1 MIFDLPNNDLPLP
14 LPITVDL
21 MKLGSSVE
29 AKGGGHRLAKSLR
42 TAWRAQSCL
51 SDLRHAQGIC
61 DAIDTVSHL
70 VDTLDTG
77 TYFHVRSGMLA
88 TAVVLYARATTSSSA
103 KKSERGAVQLDSA
116 RLTPEQLEDHEALVR
131 VRNGAIGHV
140 EGGVK
145 IVGDFWHRDF
155 LFAKRS
161 GLSNWD
167 VSSASLCIGFHD
179 QTFEILKRQLP
190 IASAQIEIKSR
201 ERIEGAMQVI
211 RDLKLNDADLL
222 KHQVDPVKWF
232 GSVHAALLALGV
244 NSGEDR
250 SGWTPLL

>member
-61 DAIDTVSHL
+61 DVIDTVSHL

-88 TAVVLYARATTSSSA
+88 TAVVLYAAPDARPAADRDQPCPAMRSDMTLVGSKA
-103 KKSERGAVQLDSA
+103 HNHLLQPPCSE
-116 RLTPEQLEDHEALVR
+116 T
-131 VRNGAIGHV
+131 
-140 EGGVK
+140 
-145 IVGDFWHRDF
+145 
-155 LFAKRS
+155 
-161 GLSNWD
+161 
-167 VSSASLCIGFHD
+167 
-179 QTFEILKRQLP
+179 LKRMRWP
-190 IASAQIEIKSR
+190 
-201 ERIEGAMQVI
+201 ERLGF
-211 RDLKLNDADLL
+211 
-222 KHQVDPVKWF
+222 PVPTCSF
-232 GSVHAALLALGV
+232 SY
-244 NSGEDR
+244 
-250 SGWTPLL
+250 